1 MGKPELI
8 VDRVP
13 IASLQRDPDNARKHS
28 RRNIDAIA
36 GSLRTFGQR
45 RPLVVWGDIII
56 AGNGTVEAA
65 ESLGWDEIEV
75 TRVPVDWSR
84 DQAKAFALA
93 DNRTAEL
100 AEWDSDVL
108 ADQLIELDE
117 TGYDIDDWGF
127 DPINSG
133 DGDTPLQDDPIPD
146 PPKDPVTKLGDVWV
160 MGEHILICGDSTDAS
175 AYKAIMGKD
184 RAAITFTSPPY
195 NAGKSESLSGNTHM
209 KDNKYGEG
217 YEDDRD
223 PREWLN
229 LCNNATR
236 ESLRFSDYGV
246 WNIQPLA
253 GNKVALMEYLYEWRN
268 NLADLAIWNKTHAA
282 PAMAENVLNS
292 QYEFLIILARD
303 ENPSRAI
310 RTGSFRGNV
319 PNVIDIPPQRNNE
332 YSEVHAATFPIA
344 LPEWAIRNLTQP
356 GDMILDPFA
365 GTGTTMMAADQLDR
379 RCAMIELDPRY
390 CDVIVERWEQNTG
403 QKAQRR
409 SGKNDG

>member
-1 MGKPELI
+1 MGNPELI
-8 VDRVP
+8 VERVP
-13 IASLQRDPDNARKHS
+13 ITSLERDPDNARKHS

-108 ADQLIELDE
+108 AGQLIELDE

-127 DPINSG
+127 DPIDSG
-133 DGDTPLQDDPIPD
+133 DEDTPLQDDPIAD
-146 PPKDPVTKLGDVWV
+146 PPKDPVTKLGDVWI
-160 MGEHILICGDSTDAS
+160 MGEHTLICGDSTDAS
-175 AYKAIMGKD
+175 AYKAVMGKE

-209 KDNKYGEG
+209 TDNKYGEG
-217 YEDDRD
+217 YGDDRD

-236 ESLRFSDYGV
+236 ESLRFSDYGI

-282 PAMAENVLNS
+282 PQFAENVLNS

-365 GTGTTMMAADQLDR
+365 GTGTTMIAADQLDR

-390 CDVIVERWEQNTG
+390 CDVIVERWERHTG

-409 SGKNDG
+409 AGNKNG

>member
-1 MGKPELI
+1 MSTESGLVVE
-8 VDRVP
+8 RVP
-13 IASLQRDPDNARKHS
+13 VSSLKTDPNNARKHS
-28 RRNIDAIA
+28 QRNIDAIA
-36 GSLRTFGQR
+36 GSLSRFGQR

-56 AGNGTVEAA
+56 AGNGTLEAA
-65 ESLGWDEIEV
+65 KGLGWGEV
-75 TRVPVDWSR
+75 DITRVPDGWSR
-84 DQAKAFALA
+84 DEAQAYALA

-100 AEWDSDVL
+100 AEWDAEIL
-108 ADQLIELDE
+108 ANQLIELDAV
-117 TGYDIDDWGF
+117 GYEISDWGF
-127 DPINSG
+127 DPISMED
-133 DGDTPLQDDPIPD
+133 DGLSIEDDSIPD

-175 AYKAIMGKD
+175 AYKTIMGND
-184 RAAITFTSPPY
+184 RAALTFTSPPY
-195 NAGKSESLSGNTHM
+195 NAGKAQRLSGSNHL
-209 KDNKYGEG
+209 KDNKYGDG
-217 YEDDRD
+217 YNDDRD

-236 ESLRFSDYGV
+236 ESLKFSEYGI

-253 GNKVALMEYLYEWRN
+253 GNKIALMEYLYEWRN
-268 NLADLAIWNKTHAA
+268 NLTDVAIWNKTHAA
-282 PAMAENVLNS
+282 PQMADNVLNS

-303 ENPSRAI
+303 ENPSRSI

-344 LPEWAIRNLTQP
+344 LPAWAIRNFTQP

-365 GTGTTMMAADQLDR
+365 GTGTTMIAADELGR

-390 CDVIVERWEQNTG
+390 CDVIVKRWEIRTG
-403 QKAQRR
+403 QESKR
-409 SGKNDG
+409 K